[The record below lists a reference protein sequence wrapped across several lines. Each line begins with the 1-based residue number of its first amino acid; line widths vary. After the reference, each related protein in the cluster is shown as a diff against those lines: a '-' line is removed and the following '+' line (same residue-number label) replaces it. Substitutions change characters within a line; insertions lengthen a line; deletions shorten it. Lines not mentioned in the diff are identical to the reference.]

1 MTEEADSTYWFRHLI
16 KWFILRQQQKN
27 IRWSTSDRS
36 VRATISSR
44 SIIDFRRRLHRHH
57 RATRFFIRSVVAV
70 RLLSIIDYRAKF
82 VAQRRDLLHSF
93 IPFSRWFDWF
103 WWSISGGVQRCER
116 WWRDMTTMAH
126 WDVARHSALQSSD
139 FPAEIRF
146 NDAQFV
152 TDFVG
157 CWWCRVD

>member
-1 MTEEADSTYWFRHLI
+1 MTKEADSTYWFRYLI
-16 KWFILRQQQKN
+16 KWFILRQQQN
-27 IRWSTSDRS
+27 IRWSASDRS
-36 VRATISSR
+36 VRAIISSR
-44 SIIDFRRRLHRHH
+44 SIIDFRLLHRHH
-57 RATRFFIRSVVAV
+57 RATRFIRSVVAV

-116 WWRDMTTMAH
+116 RWRDMTTMAQ
-126 WDVARHSALQSSD
+126 WNVALYSALQRSD
-139 FPAEIRF
+139 FPTEIRF

-152 TDFVG
+152 TDFVR